1 MEEACELI
9 RLILNKIT
17 IPTEPKRAGNPGYG
31 RKAAIRIL
39 VYARLKGL
47 ENDTRIFWHLKR
59 HQQDAQRLG
68 LHTIPDRTTIG
79 RWWTRYLPI
88 LQEVMNKIA
97 NIIKDNIHTS
107 HLIIDSTPL
116 KDMYDLEA
124 KWGFTSRGP
133 VKGFKLSVA
142 VNQLGLPLRA
152 LVTPNNCFDSPI
164 LPKLIEDLEAD
175 YVLADAGYHSLKN
188 LQVVRDMGAVPIIAV
203 NPRRQ
208 GKEGKVS
215 NAVFFGG
222 KRWPVEQLNGHCK
235 SNVLR
240 GCWVKPKGLLKK
252 TAMVMAALISINA
265 NAILALVEGN
275 GGLKEAS
282 RNWD

>member
-1 MEEACELI
+1 MEACELV
-9 RLILNKIT
+9 RLILNKAT

-31 RKAAIRIL
+31 RKAAIRAL
-39 VYARLKGL
+39 VYSRLKGL
-47 ENDTRIFWHLKR
+47 ENDTRVIWHLKR
-59 HQQDAQRLG
+59 HPQDAQKLG

-79 RWWTRYLPI
+79 RWWIRYLPV
-88 LQEVMNKIA
+88 LQEIMNKIA
-97 NIIKDNIHTS
+97 DIIKENIHTT
-107 HLIIDSTPL
+107 HLIVDSTPL
-116 KDMYDLEA
+116 KDMYDMEA

-133 VKGFKLSVA
+133 VKGFKLSIA

-152 LVTPNNCFDSPI
+152 IVTSANRFDSPI

-188 LQVVRDMGAVPIIAV
+188 LQAVKDMGAIPIIAV

-208 GKEGKVS
+208 GKIGKVS

-222 KRWPVEQLNGHCK
+222 RRWPVEQFNGHIK
-235 SNVLR
+235 ANVLR
-240 GCWVKPKGLLKK
+240 GCWVWPRGLLKK

-265 NAILALVEGN
+265 NGIVALLDGN
-275 GGLKEAS
+275 CGLKVAS
-282 RNWD
+282 RYWD

>member
-1 MEEACELI
+1 MEACELV
-9 RLILNKIT
+9 RLTLNKVI
-17 IPTEPKRAGNPGYG
+17 IPVEPKRAGNPGYG
-31 RKAAIRIL
+31 RNAALRVL

-59 HQQDAQRLG
+59 HQQDAQKLG

-79 RWWTRYLPI
+79 RWWIRYLPI
-88 LQEVMNKIA
+88 LEEVMNKIA
-97 NIIKDNIHTS
+97 DIIKNNIHTT
-107 HLIIDSTPL
+107 HLIVDSTPL
-116 KDMYDLEA
+116 KDMHDLEA

-133 VKGFKLSVA
+133 VKGFKFSVA
-142 VNQLGLPLRA
+142 VNQLGLPLRV
-152 LVTPNNCFDSPI
+152 LVTPNNCFDSPL

-175 YVLADAGYHSLKN
+175 YVVADAGYHSLKN

-208 GKEGKVS
+208 GKAVKVS
-215 NAVFFGG
+215 NAMFFGG

-240 GCWVKPKGLLKK
+240 GCWVRPRGLLKK
-252 TAMVMAALISINA
+252 TAMVLAGLISVNA
-265 NAILALVEGN
+265 NAIVALLEGN
-275 GGLKEAS
+275 SGLKVAS
-282 RNWD
+282 KYWD